1 MQQNRRRLFAL
12 VPVAALALAACSD
25 SIGPNG
31 NVEPLDPV
39 TANQQAQSITESLEG
54 NPGLASLEL
63 LETTTPF
70 LAGSGAEVLLQAAS
84 PFSPESDGQGL
95 RFRMERLQAAAG
107 PYLSSAEPAV
117 ILPADLVGKWMI
129 IDPTTGE
136 YVVDETRSGP
146 DNGVRFSLYAID
158 PVFENPILDQE
169 IGTADFLDESS
180 PTEDALRIVVLL
192 FSVSD
197 TDPVIV
203 VFRAVGFVHDGS
215 RTLDF
220 DLEQRISQE
229 ERVELDYS
237 LTARDNGITI
247 TFTAVAPGAEGVG
260 VDFALTVSNGSG
272 EALALTL
279 NVSEAGIS
287 GRLSLPG
294 DASDIIITAHGEEWT
309 IEHENPDEPITDRE
323 EQAIRNMF
331 HLLERIEHVV
341 HKLLRPAHRIL
352 NVPVFL
358 LR

>member
-1 MQQNRRRLFAL
+1 M
-12 VPVAALALAACSD
+12 
-25 SIGPNG
+25 
-31 NVEPLDPV
+31 
-39 TANQQAQSITESLEG
+39 
-54 NPGLASLEL
+54 
-63 LETTTPF
+63 
-70 LAGSGAEVLLQAAS
+70 
-84 PFSPESDGQGL
+84 
-95 RFRMERLQAAAG
+95 
-107 PYLSSAEPAV
+107 
-117 ILPADLVGKWMI
+117 
-129 IDPTTGE
+129 
-136 YVVDETRSGP
+136 
-146 DNGVRFSLYAID
+146 
-158 PVFENPILDQE
+158 
-169 IGTADFLDESS
+169 
-180 PTEDALRIVVLL
+180 
-192 FSVSD
+192 
-197 TDPVIV
+197 
-203 VFRAVGFVHDGS
+203 GFVHDGS